1 MFGSIIGFLP
11 VFGWHM
17 ETAEDKCFFT
27 EIMDYNYLVFLYF
40 TTIITPAFILAV
52 FYGLIYRVILKQ
64 VSTYAKRGGLKL
76 EKIILYE
83 ARGSFG

>member
-1 MFGSIIGFLP
+1 
-11 VFGWHM
+11 M
-17 ETAEDKCFFT
+17 ETAGDKCFFT

-64 VSTYAKRGGLKL
+64 VSTYAKRGRGGTKH
-76 EKIILYE
+76 EKIIFYE
-83 ARGSFG
+83 ARGTLGCRHWL